1 MADTSTWRFGEGSN
15 FHVGPIVGRVTDTTA
30 RIVIE
35 AAHDLTAEI
44 SVSADDEP
52 VPDGGAAVTGT
63 GHHHSLRGA
72 MSTMLKHHHKNGNEV
87 SLFSYNPTLTL
98 PLHAPPRT
106 SALQTCSCTPTHLMK
121 FPALVLA
128 RCKRRVQQKERQLTR
143 CPSHSVT
150 HAT

>member
-52 VPDGGAAVTGT
+52 VPDGAAAVTGT

-87 SLFSYNPTLTL
+87 SLFSHDPDSDTTV
-98 PLHAPPRT
+98 
-106 SALQTCSCTPTHLMK
+106 TCTT
-121 FPALVLA
+121 
-128 RCKRRVQQKERQLTR
+128 KR
-143 CPSHSVT
+143 PN
-150 HAT
+150 